1 MLSCLL
7 NNGAYEYLKSTR
19 DKEVGQILMF
29 IIFMKMYSTSYFLIE
44 IKLPSWVYTAYQF
57 YHKGSV
63 NINLSIYNPLWFM
76 LD

>member
-29 IIFMKMYSTSYFLIE
+29 IIFMKMYSTSYKLSYQVEYIQLINF
-44 IKLPSWVYTAYQF
+44 ITKVLLILILVYIILC
-57 YHKGSV
+57 G
-63 NINLSIYNPLWFM
+63 LC
-76 LD
+76 